1 LHSGFSFNFYEFI
14 LSFLKFHGSG
24 SYSFGNGNTIKCKW
38 SKGIISGEC
47 TFTRAQVQQCNEDK
61 TAYSYTGTY
70 KDGKI
75 IAVGRPAVYIRS
87 IPTGEI
93 DLL

>member
-1 LHSGFSFNFYEFI
+1 MGNDTSTSEATRLCKICFCA
-14 LSFLKFHGSG
+14 G